1 MTRSD
6 RVRKV
11 PRHAWIDEDSY
22 FYHLYKARKE
32 GNPLYTEMAR
42 IFHDSLPDEV
52 ANALIDELMNAEA
65 RGDLEAF
72 RVDNHMAKVI
82 DLILVLARRLAVPMQ
97 DADGNTVFAVP
108 FDSLNMLKNG
118 DAIRRLKR

>member
-1 MTRSD
+1 MSRSD

-52 ANALIDELMNAEA
+52 ADCLVDELMNAEV
-65 RGDLEAF
+65 RGELEEF
-72 RVDNHMAKVI
+72 RIDNHMAKVV
-82 DLILVLARRLAVPMQ
+82 DLFLLTARALAEPME
-97 DADGNTVFAVP
+97 DVDGNPIFVVR
-108 FDSLNMLKNG
+108 FDALNLLKNG
-118 DAIRRLKR
+118 DAMRRLRR

>member
-1 MTRSD
+1 
-6 RVRKV
+6 
-11 PRHAWIDEDSY
+11 
-22 FYHLYKARKE
+22 
-32 GNPLYTEMAR
+32 MAR

-82 DLILVLARRLAVPMQ
+82 DLILVLARRLAVTMQ

>member
-6 RVRKV
+6 RIRGV
-11 PRHAWIDEDSY
+11 PRHAWIDDDSY
-22 FYHLYKARKE
+22 FHHLYKERRS

-65 RGDLEAF
+65 RGDLERF
-72 RVDNHMAKVI
+72 KIENKMEEVI
-82 DLILVLARRLAVPMQ
+82 DLILGIARRLSVPMRNG
-97 DADGNTVFAVP
+97 DGRTVFALP
-108 FDSLNMLKNG
+108 YESLYLLKNG
-118 DAIRRLKR
+118 EAVRRLRR